1 MSDVAE
7 LCGRLLLAAPVL
19 LCPAVLDCAFTS
31 LEGVAVLL
39 GGVAVLLWLLAEPV
53 AACDAAVSPDC
64 GRVELCEALLWLP
77 AVELAG
83 GCAADDWLDCG
94 RLLLLC
100 VLLVCEPFT
109 QVSHG
114 GCVVL
119 EVAEEEVGGSE
130 LGELEVDD
138 PLGFEVDGGFDIELG
153 GLLPALP
160 TVRLFTTVAP
170 GAAERAI
177 SSARCLS

>member
-1 MSDVAE
+1 MTEAE
-7 LCGRLLLAAPVL
+7 LCGRLLPVAPLVL
-19 LCPAVLDCAFTS
+19 LCPAALDCAFTS
-31 LEGVAVLL
+31 LCGVAVLV
-39 GGVAVLLWLLAEPV
+39 GGVAVLLWLAADPV

-64 GRVELCEALLWLP
+64 GSVLLLEL
-77 AVELAG
+77 ELAG
-83 GCAADDWLDCG
+83 GCVADDDWLADWLDCG

-100 VLLVCEPFT
+100 VLLLCDPFT

-130 LGELEVDD
+130 LEELEADD

-160 TVRLFTTVAP
+160 TVRLLTMVAP

>member
-1 MSDVAE
+1 MTEAE
-7 LCGRLLLAAPVL
+7 LCGRLLLAALLVL

-31 LEGVAVLL
+31 LCGVAVVL
-39 GGVAVLLWLLAEPV
+39 GGVAVLWLAADPV

-64 GRVELCEALLWLP
+64 GSVLLELLWLP
-77 AVELAG
+77 EAELAG
-83 GCAADDWLDCG
+83 GCDADDDDWLDWG

-100 VLLVCEPFT
+100 VLLLCEPFT

-119 EVAEEEVGGSE
+119 EVAEDEVGGNE
-130 LGELEVDD
+130 LEELEVDD
-138 PLGFEVDGGFDIELG
+138 AGGFDIDDDELG

-160 TVRLFTTVAP
+160 TVKLLTMVVP